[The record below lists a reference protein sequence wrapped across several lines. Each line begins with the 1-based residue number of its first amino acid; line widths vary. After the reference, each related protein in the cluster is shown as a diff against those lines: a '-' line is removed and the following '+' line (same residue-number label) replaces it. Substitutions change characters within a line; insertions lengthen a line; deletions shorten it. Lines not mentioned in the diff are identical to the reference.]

1 MAVCHYHPDR
11 PGIGICM
18 RCRVVICPACST
30 RVDGIN
36 HCHAC
41 LKALGQRDESRRSA
55 EFPPALTAAFCLF
68 LAGLVF
74 FVFCL
79 ALEASFAP

>member
-1 MAVCHYHPDR
+1 MAVCQYHPDR

-18 RCRVVICPACST
+18 RCRVVICAACST

-41 LKALGQRDESRRSA
+41 LKALGQRQERPRAA
-55 EFPPALTAAFCLF
+55 EFPPALAA
-68 LAGLVF
+68 
-74 FVFCL
+74 VFCL
-79 ALEASFAP
+79 ALTGLIFFVFSLAIQGSFAP